1 MFKSLGSLPKTV
13 WLIGLISFVNDT
25 ASEMLFPILPLFL
38 TSVLMAGPRALGL
51 IEGIADAASSMLRLA
66 SGVFVDKLSRI
77 KPWLLVG
84 YGMASI
90 SRPLTILATSWTM
103 VIGIRLADRIGKG
116 LRSSPR
122 DALLAASVDRRQH
135 GLAFGFHRA
144 MDNGGAVLGPILAFF
159 LLQAQVSYENIFLL
173 AIVPAMVCIGLVL
186 ALPEATL
193 AEQAKPVPLSIDWR
207 YRQLP
212 LPLRRFLIVVGL
224 FSVGNASNIFL
235 LLRAKELGVPEPL
248 IPLLWALVSLVAA
261 LLSTP
266 LASLSDRVGRLP
278 LLLVGYAAFGV
289 VYLALGFLD
298 QSTGLLAVLFILYG
312 VFVAATEGVEKAMV
326 ADLAPDDRR
335 GTAFGWFNMVVGLAL
350 LPASIVFGVLYESLS
365 PGVAFGFSGAC
376 AFSACL
382 LLWRW
387 FGRLPISPV

>member
-1 MFKSLGSLPKTV
+1 MFKVLSTLPKTV
-13 WLIGLISFVNDT
+13 WLIGLISFVNDS
-25 ASEMLFPILPLFL
+25 ASEMLYPILPLYL
-38 TSVLMAGPRALGL
+38 TSVLMAGPKALGL

-66 SGVFVDKLSRI
+66 SGVFVDKLSRV

-84 YGMASI
+84 YGLASV
-90 SRPLTILATSWTM
+90 SRPLMILANSWTV

-159 LLQAQVSYENIFLL
+159 LLQAQVSFENIFLL
-173 AIVPAMVCIGLVL
+173 AIVPAVICIGLVL
-186 ALPEATL
+186 ALPETSVARPAT
-193 AEQAKPVPLSIDWR
+193 ETTRVDWR
-207 YRQLP
+207 YRELP

-224 FSVGNASNIFL
+224 FSIGNSSNIFL
-235 LLRAKELGVPEPL
+235 LLRAKELGVPEPM

-261 LLSTP
+261 VFSTP

-278 LLLVGYAAFGV
+278 MLLVGYAAFGV

-326 ADLAPDDRR
+326 ADLAPENRR

-350 LPASIVFGVLYESLS
+350 LPASVMFGVLYESLS
-365 PGVAFGFSGAC
+365 PAVAFGFSGAC
-376 AFSACL
+376 AMSACL

-387 FGRLPISPV
+387 FGCDGDAGRF

>member
-66 SGVFVDKLSRI
+66 SGVFVDKLTRI

-84 YGMASI
+84 YGLASI

-144 MDNGGAVLGPILAFF
+144 MDNGGAVLGPILAFL

-173 AIVPAMVCIGLVL
+173 AIVPAVICIGLVL
-186 ALPEATL
+186 ILPEATL

-350 LPASIVFGVLYESLS
+350 LPASIVFGVLYETLS
-365 PGVAFGFSGAC
+365 PAAAFGFSGAC

-387 FGRLPISPV
+387 FGRR

>member
-1 MFKSLGSLPKTV
+1 
-13 WLIGLISFVNDT
+13 
-25 ASEMLFPILPLFL
+25 
-38 TSVLMAGPRALGL
+38 
-51 IEGIADAASSMLRLA
+51 
-66 SGVFVDKLSRI
+66 GVFADKLSRI

-84 YGMASI
+84 YGLASI

-144 MDNGGAVLGPILAFF
+144 MDNGGAVLGPILAFL

-173 AIVPAMVCIGLVL
+173 AIVPALICIGLVL
-186 ALPEATL
+186 ILPEATL

-266 LASLSDRVGRLP
+266 LASLSDRVGRLA

-326 ADLAPDDRR
+326 ADLAPEDRR

-350 LPASIVFGVLYESLS
+350 LPASVVFGVLYESLS
-365 PGVAFGFSGAC
+365 PTVAFGFSGAC
-376 AFSACL
+376 AFSACV

-387 FGRLPISPV
+387 FGQR